1 MKVFTI
7 KVTGYVYIKA
17 DSQEVASAKLHQG
30 FRNLP
35 PEIYD
40 FDYATGIDGWEEIKE
55 EDQGASPGARAICT
69 KILT

>member
-17 DSQEVASAKLHQG
+17 DSQEVAAAKLRQG

-35 PEIYD
+35 LEIYD

-55 EDQGASPGARAICT
+55 EE
-69 KILT
+69 

>member
-1 MKVFTI
+1 MKGEIKMKVFTI

-17 DSQEVASAKLHQG
+17 DSQKVASEKLHQG

-55 EDQGASPGARAICT
+55 ED
-69 KILT
+69 L

>member
-1 MKVFTI
+1 MKVFAI

-17 DSQEVASAKLHQG
+17 DSQKVASEKLHQG

-55 EDQGASPGARAICT
+55 EEND
-69 KILT
+69 